1 MGKMKELDIELQD
14 LRTEF
19 FDSPASDQMSFD
31 QFLIRKGKKNLS
43 KLAASKRSKGGKI
56 DKMGSGGGVCRGMG
70 KARGGKYRIV

>member
-1 MGKMKELDIELQD
+1 
-14 LRTEF
+14 
-19 FDSPASDQMSFD
+19 MSFD

-56 DKMGSGGGVCRGMG
+56 DKMGSGGVCRGMG

>member
-31 QFLIRKGKKNLS
+31 
-43 KLAASKRSKGGKI
+43 
-56 DKMGSGGGVCRGMG
+56 
-70 KARGGKYRIV
+70 

>member
-19 FDSPASDQMSFD
+19 FDGPASDQMSFD

-43 KLAASKRSKGGKI
+43 KLAASKRSRGGKI
-56 DKMGSGGGVCRGMG
+56 NKMGSGGMCRDMG
-70 KARGGKYRIV
+70 KARGGQYRIV